1 MPLTLAPKNNSSI
14 NIAKDLASAFIPE
27 TEIAKEASQLSKNIF
42 SRRKAVKEYHNKR
55 LLMIESSKIAHLV
68 NIRKQYHKLYQQ
80 NNYQVNTYDRYL
92 ILLQVPSFTK
102 DAHKKMQLDNIDSI
116 IDAFPSNDILA
127 SYLESLTSIKEFY
140 NINSLHAKIIKLGS
154 NTNRL
159 PDPIPTC
166 NISSATIT
174 RLISNQDIVNEL
186 KTMSHYAS
194 IYELPLFSKFIQ
206 ETNIPQ
212 SSAELI
218 LTICHSEKVYDL
230 EEFLSCH

>member
-1 MPLTLAPKNNSSI
+1 MPLTLAPKNNPSI
-14 NIAKDLASAFIPE
+14 NIAKNLASVFISE
-27 TEIAKEASQLSKNIF
+27 AEIANEAAQLSENILL
-42 SRRKAVKEYHNKR
+42 RRKAIKQYHNKH
-55 LLMIESSKIAHLV
+55 LLMIEASKITNMR
-68 NIRKQYHKLYQQ
+68 NIRKQYHKLYQ
-80 NNYQVNTYDRYL
+80 VNAYDKYL

>member
-42 SRRKAVKEYHNKR
+42 SRRKAVKEYHNKH
-55 LLMIESSKIAHLV
+55 LLMTELYRITNMR
-68 NIRKQYHKLYQQ
+68 NIRKRYTR
-80 NNYQVNTYDRYL
+80 NNHQVNTYDKYL

-102 DAHKKMQLDNIDSI
+102 DAHKKIQLDNIDSM

-140 NINSLHAKIIKLGS
+140 NVNSLHAKIIKLGPDTTIIS
-154 NTNRL
+154 N
-159 PDPIPTC
+159 PMSTC
-166 NISSATIT
+166 NISDTTIT
-174 RLISNQDIVNEL
+174 KLISDQDIVNEL
-186 KTMSHYAS
+186 KAMSHYAS
-194 IYELPLFSKFIQ
+194 IYELPLFSRFIQ

-218 LTICHSEKVYDL
+218 LTICHSEKIYNP
-230 EEFLSCH
+230 EEFISCH